1 MSAKRGK
8 FNVGVRTFAV
18 GGGVRRKGQTM
29 KKLFLMAVAFVALAT
44 PAMSA
49 DLKMVKKAP
58 EKAPEYPQWD
68 AAFGAVLTS
77 DYNFRG
83 ITQSNHKPAVIAY
96 FEQRYNPWKDLQFYA
111 GAGAASISF
120 PNRAAAEVDFYAGVR
135 PTFGPVTFDFGAWY
149 YWYPGGQCFNA
160 AQGADCATN
169 ADPITLGLPVNGNV
183 IKSNLSFW
191 EIYAKAAYTINEQF
205 TIGGAAYYSPSVLN
219 PGADGTFVV
228 ANIKYTAP
236 SSALPNGFGFYA
248 SAEIGHWYLGTSD
261 SFYCTGAGGPCINP
275 YPNGIPY
282 KSYTTWNAGIG
293 FTKSV
298 FTLDLRYY
306 DTNLSDGDCNA
317 FTSDQTARFTGSFT
331 PINIGGFGSNW
342 CGSSFIVSG
351 KFDLTALANLK

>member
-1 MSAKRGK
+1 
-8 FNVGVRTFAV
+8 
-18 GGGVRRKGQTM
+18 M
-29 KKLFLMAVAFVALAT
+29 KKFFLVAAAVAALAT
-44 PAMSA
+44 PALAA
-49 DLKMVKKAP
+49 DLKMVTKAP
-58 EKAPEYPQWD
+58 PKGPEYPQWD

-135 PTFGPVTFDFGAWY
+135 PTFGALALDFGAWY

-160 AQGADCATN
+160 AQGGDCLTN
-169 ADPITLGLPVNGNV
+169 ADPVTLGLPVNGNV
-183 IKSNLSFW
+183 IKSNLSFY
-191 EIYAKAAYTINEQF
+191 EVYAKAALTVNEYI

-219 PGADGTFVV
+219 SGADGTFVV
-228 ANIKYTAP
+228 GNIKYTAP
-236 SSALPNGFGFYA
+236 SNALPAGLGFYA

-282 KSYTTWNAGIG
+282 QSYTTWNLGIG

-317 FTSDQTARFTGSFT
+317 FTSDQTARFTGDFT
-331 PINIGGFGSNW
+331 PINPGGFGSSW
-342 CGSSFIVSG
+342 CSATFVATG
-351 KFDLTALANLK
+351 KVDLTAMANLK

>member
-1 MSAKRGK
+1 
-8 FNVGVRTFAV
+8 
-18 GGGVRRKGQTM
+18 M
-29 KKLFLMAVAFVALAT
+29 KKFFLLAVAVAALAT
-44 PAMSA
+44 PAMAA

-58 EKAPEYPQWD
+58 EKGPEYPQWD

-111 GAGAASISF
+111 GVGAASISF

-135 PTFGPVTFDFGAWY
+135 PTFGALALDFGAWY

-160 AQGADCATN
+160 AQGGDCLTKPIPDHARPAGQRQRHQVEPELLGSLRQGSPDGERADRHRRRGVLLE
-169 ADPITLGLPVNGNV
+169 LGSEFGRRRHLRGRQHQVHR
-183 IKSNLSFW
+183 
-191 EIYAKAAYTINEQF
+191 AEQRSA
-205 TIGGAAYYSPSVLN
+205 GRPRVLR
-219 PGADGTFVV
+219 
-228 ANIKYTAP
+228 
-236 SSALPNGFGFYA
+236 
-248 SAEIGHWYLGTSD
+248 LGRNRPLVPRHVGQLLLHRRRRTVHAMP
-261 SFYCTGAGGPCINP
+261 F
-275 YPNGIPY
+275 PNGIPY
-282 KSYTTWNAGIG
+282 QSYTTWNLGIG

-317 FTSDQTARFTGSFT
+317 FTSDQTARFTASFT

-342 CGSSFIVSG
+342 CSSSFIVSG